1 MSYTWG
7 HKSTDNSL
15 FREMLYK
22 VSEWFYMVSVVKPN
36 PFGNVLCLPR
46 NDSQPA
52 MKIRFIL
59 LLAALPLLFSQCKN
73 SQLSQAKTLG
83 DCRYSIASADS
94 IYLAGIDIRQFRKL
108 EDLNP
113 ARYPRLAAGLLVRN
127 VPLDARINLDITNPT
142 NRLAGINQLEYKVLL
157 AGQELFNGFLNQRI
171 EVQPGGGR
179 ARVPVRLSAN
189 AYQLFTDPKTRD
201 AFTQLVQNL
210 SGAESS
216 RPSRLTIRIK
226 PTLDLF
232 GGQVNYPGYITIDQE
247 VTNKILL
254 GN

>member
-1 MSYTWG
+1 M
-7 HKSTDNSL
+7 K
-15 FREMLYK
+15 K
-22 VSEWFYMVSVVKPN
+22 
-36 PFGNVLCLPR
+36 VLC
-46 NDSQPA
+46 
-52 MKIRFIL
+52 FI
-59 LLAALPLLFSQCKN
+59 LAALPLLFTRCSVN
-73 SQLSQAKTLG
+73 NQLSQAKTLG
-83 DCRYSIASADS
+83 DCRYTIASADS
-94 IYLAGIDIRQFRKL
+94 IYLAGVDVRQFRRL

-113 ARYPRLAAGLLVRN
+113 AQFPRLATGLLTRN

-142 NRLAGINQLEYKVLL
+142 NKLAGINQLEYKVIL

-179 ARVPVRLSAN
+179 TRVPVRVNTN

-210 SGAESS
+210 SGAANTQ
-216 RPSRLTIRIK
+216 PSKLTIRIK
-226 PTLDLF
+226 PTLDLL
-232 GGQVNYPGYITIDQE
+232 GKQVNYPGYITIDQE